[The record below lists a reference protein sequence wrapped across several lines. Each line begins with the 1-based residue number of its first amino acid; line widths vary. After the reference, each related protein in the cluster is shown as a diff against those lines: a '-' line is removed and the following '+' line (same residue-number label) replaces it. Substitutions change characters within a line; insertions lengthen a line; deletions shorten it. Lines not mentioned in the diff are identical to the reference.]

1 MTSEQ
6 VAALARECVTLVKSR
21 AVDAVRYCEAY
32 EGTDQCIVFDGS
44 AYGPSMRVLPRAEE
58 VWEAVL
64 SPAAFIAQ
72 HGGTLQGGE
81 IGVEFRY
88 YAPRNASGFAAHIGL
103 ETTVFSADGSVA
115 WSQDWG

>member
-44 AYGPSMRVLPRAEE
+44 AYGPSMRVLPRADE
-58 VWEAVL
+58 VWEASFDQDDADLWQTFVDITDEVEGFEIPDGRTDSDDPDSWVL
-64 SPAAFIAQ
+64 SWEDGILWA
-72 HGGTLQGGE
+72 
-81 IGVEFRY
+81 
-88 YAPRNASGFAAHIGL
+88 YAPEHGERES
-103 ETTVFSADGSVA
+103 
-115 WSQDWG
+115 

>member
-1 MTSEQ
+1 VSGLDVDMLTVAQAQAIAEQ
-6 VAALARECVTLVKSR
+6 TMVYFGQDTPCEGVAGVT
-21 AVDAVRYCEAY
+21 
-32 EGTDQCIVFDGS
+32 
-44 AYGPSMRVLPRAEE
+44 
-58 VWEAVL
+58 VL